1 MALDIDD
8 FDKDQLADY
17 ALSAFGVQLKMTKTL
32 DKLKDEVLL
41 LQIQPQEKEA
51 VIVKNPAVTHIKN
64 LKTGHVF
71 PWTTLLKKHLGEE
84 GAGCNE
90 EGLLI

>member
-1 MALDIDD
+1 
-8 FDKDQLADY
+8 
-17 ALSAFGVQLKMTKTL
+17 
-32 DKLKDEVLL
+32 
-41 LQIQPQEKEA
+41 